1 MVKFE
6 VADAS
11 ELEDLMDADAYEKF
25 CEERDH

>member
-6 VADAS
+6 IADTS
-11 ELEDLMDADAYEKF
+11 ELDELLDADAYEKH